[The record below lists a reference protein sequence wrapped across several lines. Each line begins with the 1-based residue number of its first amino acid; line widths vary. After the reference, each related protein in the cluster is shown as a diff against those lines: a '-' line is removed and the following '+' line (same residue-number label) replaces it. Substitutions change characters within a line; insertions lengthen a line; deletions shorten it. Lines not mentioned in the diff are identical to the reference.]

1 MSGYGIKNLL
11 VEYFRHVSLTAHGAV
26 WTHHTTAII
35 SYRTWLSSIWEGIGN
50 GQGQPM
56 PVMFETRSNLEKWA
70 SQNNHSLTPIC
81 FTNKKNPNAYI
92 CLGDS
97 NAVDWYRGTSFLWVK
112 ANWTGYRRAFEIWLD
127 QNRSGDPLQYLH
139 DCAVETYKS
148 AINLIKSGVIF
159 KKRTPQETTK
169 IINLITAQILLH
181 EKNINLGTSNMA
193 GEELFAPFDYTLDGD
208 HVVNK
213 SSLKNLPDAWVLM
226 APVHA
231 DANRGFGCRVER
243 NYPRY
248 KQGKGR
254 LELDPSMAFKLFASF
269 MPTTSEELEV
279 AMGCVENQMG
289 PLGELEDVIEE
300 MYIQM
305 KSHLA

>member
-1 MSGYGIKNLL
+1 
-11 VEYFRHVSLTAHGAV
+11 
-26 WTHHTTAII
+26 
-35 SYRTWLSSIWEGIGN
+35 IGN
-50 GQGQPM
+50 GRGQPM

-70 SQNNHSLTPIC
+70 CQNNHSLTPIC
-81 FTNKKNPNAYI
+81 FTNKKKPNAYI
-92 CLGDS
+92 LLGDDDAI
-97 NAVDWYRGTSFLWVK
+97 NWYRGTFFLWVK
-112 ANWTGYRRAFEIWLD
+112 ANWKGYRKAFEIWLD
-127 QNRSGDPLQYLH
+127 QNRSGDSLEYLH
-139 DCAVETYKS
+139 DCAIETYKS
-148 AINLIKSGVIF
+148 AINLIKAGVIF
-159 KKRTPQETTK
+159 KKRTPQEVKK
-169 IINLITAQILLH
+169 IINLIAAQILPH
-181 EKNINLGTSNMA
+181 EKNLNFDASNIS

-213 SSLKNLPDAWVLM
+213 SSLKDLSDAWVLM

-248 KQGKGR
+248 KQGTGV

-269 MPTTSEELEV
+269 MPTNPKELEE
-279 AMGCVENQMG
+279 AMGFVGRQMG
-289 PLGELEDVIEE
+289 PLGELDDVIEE